1 MYIDS
6 NGKMINLPINNGKSI
21 VENFIDYAK
30 TSNEEIEQIM
40 LGTSTLLFTQK
51 HNGEFYIAFMV
62 KDSTSLEF
70 GDYSI
75 NLSQYDIKTIMEKL
89 NTYHTEV
96 MQLGTDKF
104 IEKHLKEFE

>member
-6 NGKMINLPINNGKSI
+6 NGKMIELPSGNGKSV

-30 TSNEEIEQIM
+30 TSKEEIEQVM

-89 NTYHTEV
+89 GQYHNEIIS
-96 MQLGTDKF
+96 LGTDKF
-104 IEKHLKEFE
+104 IEKHLRELE